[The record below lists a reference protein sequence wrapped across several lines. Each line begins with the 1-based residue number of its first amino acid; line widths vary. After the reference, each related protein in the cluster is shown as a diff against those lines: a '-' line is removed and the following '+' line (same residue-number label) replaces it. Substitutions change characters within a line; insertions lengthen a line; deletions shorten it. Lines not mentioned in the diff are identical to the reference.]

1 MIACG
6 AGGEI
11 QPNAKHRILVW
22 YGEKLCPIVRFAISK
37 DGSINFAPYLKGATE
52 IAIQRLTAG
61 EHGELEVKYGM
72 GEVLTKD
79 EIRDGNPLKVN
90 YHASG
95 FIHYGNERRQGTP
108 LRGLQ
113 SQIEIAMI
121 LIMHPQEMGLIA
133 TSAVRKTDMVAKLQV
148 KEANPLHLRLLV
160 TPKTHPFAIPD
171 IAQQVWVQC
180 MDAKNLIDGTPDLLY
195 SFHLIE
201 GATGPWPLECGVFFP
216 VKQSAESDQ

>member
-37 DGSINFAPYLKGATE
+37 DGSINFAPYLKDATE
-52 IAIQRLTAG
+52 IAIQRLTAS

-90 YHASG
+90 YHAI
-95 FIHYGNERRQGTP
+95 FITGMSVDTER
-108 LRGLQ
+108 
-113 SQIEIAMI
+113 
-121 LIMHPQEMGLIA
+121 H
-133 TSAVRKTDMVAKLQV
+133 
-148 KEANPLHLRLLV
+148 
-160 TPKTHPFAIPD
+160 
-171 IAQQVWVQC
+171 
-180 MDAKNLIDGTPDLLY
+180 
-195 SFHLIE
+195 
-201 GATGPWPLECGVFFP
+201 
-216 VKQSAESDQ
+216 